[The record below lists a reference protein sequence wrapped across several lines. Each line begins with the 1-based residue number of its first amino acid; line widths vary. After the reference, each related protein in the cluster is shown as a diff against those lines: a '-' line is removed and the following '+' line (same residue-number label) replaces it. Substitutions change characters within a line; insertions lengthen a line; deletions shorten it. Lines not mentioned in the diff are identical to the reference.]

1 MAVDSFAQKVKKT
14 SNFRLERELNYFVRN
29 NRSFRNL
36 STSDRQIL
44 LELLHKYRKL
54 AVRGRPI
61 TDYSI
66 RRDIASLH
74 AKRTS
79 LGLTRKDI
87 EDIRDILNAFKT
99 H

>member
-1 MAVDSFAQKVKKT
+1 MPVQSFAQKVKQT
-14 SNFRLERELNYFVRN
+14 SNYRLERELNSFVFN
-29 NRSFRNL
+29 HRSFRNL
-36 STSDRQIL
+36 SPSDRKIL
-44 LELLHKYRKL
+44 LELLEKYRQL

-66 RRDIASLH
+66 RRDISSLH
-74 AKRTS
+74 TKRIS

-87 EDIRDILNAFKT
+87 DDIRDILNAFKT